1 MNIKTAIERSRKRRT
16 FSTENGQGEKRITYW
31 TLEGLHKLN
40 EIELVLRRE
49 HAEKLV
55 ALKGNELSPA
65 TQEALI
71 EVLTLAGSREYITP
85 HGAMSTL
92 MTELLSNG
100 VAEELE
106 ACIEVYTA
114 MYPNSLDY
122 VLKTAPAKVHNY
134 LCIYSN
140 SADVIRWAEGEPG
153 WENAVIASLKN
164 GTFRELLRR
173 MRYATQSM
181 TINLPVM
188 KLFER
193 MIDEVRGIDEAS
205 RAGLKATLDEAP
217 EALCLSPREWCLE
230 ANNTRNAI
238 LHLLLAEAQN
248 RFGKMTDEIR
258 ICRQAFYDHNRE
270 RAGVHAT
277 GIITFGEG
285 TEYAENYDFGLCI
298 GWRYD
303 SWEQFFYQTCFGAVM
318 LLNPKADPVTTGLEI
333 GVAYKFAE
341 EMLDTY
347 LPYASRRRMDSPAG
361 TGNTYDL
368 VLQAASKLPDEV
380 LQQLRAEF
388 GSFGTISDPV
398 RFAGIT
404 AGILREDEVRLLCS
418 DFRHG

>member
-1 MNIKTAIERSRKRRT
+1 MNAKTAIERSRKKRT

-40 EIELVLRRE
+40 EIELMLRLE

-55 ALKGNELSPA
+55 AQKGDQLSPA
-65 TQEALI
+65 TREALI

-106 ACIEVYTA
+106 ACIAVYTA

-134 LCIYSN
+134 LCLYSN
-140 SADVIRWAEGEPG
+140 SADVIKWAEGEPG
-153 WENAVIASLKN
+153 WESAVIASLKN

-193 MIDEVRGIDEAS
+193 MIDEVSGINEAS
-205 RAGLKATLDEAP
+205 RAELKATLAQAP

-230 ANNTRNAI
+230 ANNTRQAI
-238 LHLLLAEAQN
+238 QYLLLAEAQN
-248 RFGKMTDEIR
+248 RFGKMTDEVR

-270 RAGVHAT
+270 RAGMPST
-277 GIITFGEG
+277 SIITFAAG
-285 TEYAENYDFGLCI
+285 TEYAEKYDFGLCI
-298 GWRYD
+298 GWRFD
-303 SWEQFFYQTCFGAVM
+303 SWEQFFYQACFGAVL
-318 LLNPKADPVTTGLEI
+318 LLNPKAEPVTTGLEI

-341 EMLDTY
+341 EMLDKY
-347 LPYASRRRMDSPAG
+347 LPYASRRRLDSPAG

-368 VLQAASKLPDEV
+368 VLQAASELPDEV

-388 GSFGTISDPV
+388 GSFGTVRDPV
-398 RFAGIT
+398 RFAAMT
-404 AGILREDEVRLLCS
+404 SGILSEDKVRLLCS
-418 DFRHG
+418 DFIP

>member
-1 MNIKTAIERSRKRRT
+1 MNVKTAIERSRKRRT
-16 FSTENGQGEKRITYW
+16 FTTESGQGEKRITYW
-31 TLEGLHKLN
+31 TLEGLNKLN
-40 EIELVLRRE
+40 EIELMLRRE
-49 HAEKLV
+49 HADKLV
-55 ALKGNELSPA
+55 AMKSDELSPA
-65 TQEALI
+65 TREALI

-140 SADVIRWAEGEPG
+140 SADVIKWAEGEPG

-193 MIDEVRGIDEAS
+193 MVDEVSGINEAS
-205 RAGLKATLDEAP
+205 RAELKAILGQAP
-217 EALCLSPREWCLE
+217 EALCLSPREWCPE

-248 RFGKMTDEIR
+248 RFGKMTDEVR
-258 ICRQAFYDHNRE
+258 ICREAFYDHNRE

-303 SWEQFFYQTCFGAVM
+303 SWEQFFYQTCFGAVL
-318 LLNPKADPVTTGLEI
+318 LLNPKTEPVTTGLEI

-341 EMLDTY
+341 EMLDKY
-347 LPYASRRRMDSPAG
+347 LPYASRRRLDSPAG

-380 LQQLRAEF
+380 LQQLRTES
-388 GSFGTISDPV
+388 GSFGKVADP
-398 RFAGIT
+398 
-404 AGILREDEVRLLCS
+404 ERLAELTKEWLTPEEADRLS
-418 DFRHG
+418 SGFIP

>member
-1 MNIKTAIERSRKRRT
+1 MNVKTAIERSRKRRT
-16 FSTENGQGEKRITYW
+16 FTTESGQGEKRIAYW

-49 HAEKLV
+49 HAKKLV
-55 ALKGNELSPA
+55 AQKRDQLSPS

-71 EVLTLAGSREYITP
+71 EVLTLQGSREYITP

-92 MTELLSNG
+92 MTDLLSNG

-140 SADVIRWAEGEPG
+140 SADVIKWAEVEPG
-153 WENAVIASLKN
+153 WENAIIASLKN

-181 TINLPVM
+181 TLNPQAMNAINRLV
-188 KLFER
+188 
-193 MIDEVRGIDEAS
+193 DDVGGIDPATREA
-205 RAGLKATLDEAP
+205 LKESLALAP
-217 EALCLSPREWCLE
+217 EALCLSPREWCVE
-230 ANNTRNAI
+230 TNNVRDAI
-238 LHLLLAEAQN
+238 LYLLFIEAQN
-248 RFGKMTDEIR
+248 RFGKKTDKAR
-258 ICRQAFYDHNRE
+258 ICRQPFYDLNRE
-270 RAGVHAT
+270 RAGMHAT

-285 TEYAENYDFGLCI
+285 TEYAEKYDFGLCI

-303 SWEQFFYQTCFGAVM
+303 SWEQFFYQACFGAVL
-318 LLNPKADPVTTGLEI
+318 LLNPKTTSATTALEI

-341 EMLDTY
+341 EMLDKY
-347 LPYASRRRMDSPAG
+347 LPYASRRRLDSPAG
-361 TGNTYDL
+361 TGNAYDQA
-368 VLQAASKLPDEV
+368 LQAASKLPDEV
-380 LQQLRAEF
+380 LHQIRAES
-388 GSFGTISDPV
+388 GSFGKVADP
-398 RFAGIT
+398 
-404 AGILREDEVRLLCS
+404 ERLAELTKTWLTPAEAERLSS
-418 DFRHG
+418 DFIP